1 MDIAEI
7 LESVVDDQLKGVPGG
22 VAPFP
27 LGEVGRKGWNLL
39 REDLPLPAAVI
50 KESALEHNSRWMRAF
65 LDRTGAHLCPH
76 GKTTMSPQLF
86 KRQLDDGA
94 WGITASTAS
103 QLQVYRRYG
112 VRRVLF
118 ANELVGTQNIR
129 YVLDELARDPEFDF
143 YCLVDSTDGVEL
155 LANAVRA
162 RGPGRPLQ
170 VLVEGG
176 YPKGRTGVRDIATA
190 VDVARAV
197 RDAAPALSLRG
208 VEGFEGILMLTAT
221 AESRDDIVTQ
231 FLDFLVEIAKAC
243 EHDNL
248 FAEGPVIL
256 SAGGSAF
263 FDLVADRFSHAGL
276 ERETLVV
283 LRSGCYFTHDSS
295 LYTDLVAA
303 LVNRSSAAR
312 SIGPSFKPALEI
324 WSYVQS
330 RPETGCAMLTMGKR
344 DCSFDLRLPTP
355 LAWFRPQHD
364 KAPKPLG
371 DGYSVTSLNDQHAY
385 LSVPENTPLAVGD
398 MVACGI
404 SHPCTTF
411 DRWQLLFMVNDDY
424 DVTSAVRTF
433 F

>member
-1 MDIAEI
+1 MNISEI
-7 LESVVDDQLKGVPGG
+7 LESVVDDRIKGVPGG
-22 VAPFP
+22 VEPFP
-27 LGEVGRKGWNLL
+27 LGDIGRKGWNLL
-39 REDLPLPAAVI
+39 REDLPFPVAVI

-112 VRRVLF
+112 VRRVFF
-118 ANELVGTQNIR
+118 ANELVGAQNIR
-129 YVLDELARDPEFDF
+129 YVLDELVRDPEFDF

-155 LANAVRA
+155 LANAVRT
-162 RGPGRPLQ
+162 RQLERPLQ

-176 YPKGRTGVRDIATA
+176 YPSGRTGVRDVSTA
-190 VDVARAV
+190 LDVARAV
-197 RDAAPALSLRG
+197 HHAGPALSLRG
-208 VEGFEGILMLTAT
+208 VEGFEGILMITAT
-221 AESRDDIVTQ
+221 AESREELVTG
-231 FLDFLVEIAKAC
+231 FLDFLVEIAQRC
-243 EHDNL
+243 ESEGL
-248 FAEGPVIL
+248 FSEGPVIL

-276 ERETLVV
+276 KGETLVV

-295 LYTDLVAA
+295 LYTDLVTE
-303 LVNRSSAAR
+303 LVDRSPTAR
-312 SIGPSFKPALEI
+312 SIGPAFKPALEV

-330 RPETGCAMLTMGKR
+330 RPEPGCAMLTMGKR
-344 DCSFDLRLPTP
+344 DCSYDLRLPTP
-355 LAWFRPQHD
+355 LAWFRPHHD
-364 KAPKPLG
+364 TALRPLG
-371 DGYSVTSLNDQHAY
+371 AEYSVTSLNDQHAY
-385 LSVPENTPLAVGD
+385 LSVPEDTPLAVGD

-411 DRWQLLFMVNDDY
+411 DRWQLLFMVDDQY